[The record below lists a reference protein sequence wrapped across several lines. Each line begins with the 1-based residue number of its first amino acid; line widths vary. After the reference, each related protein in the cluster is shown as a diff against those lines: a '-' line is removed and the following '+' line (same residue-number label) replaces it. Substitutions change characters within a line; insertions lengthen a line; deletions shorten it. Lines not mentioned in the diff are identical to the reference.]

1 MTAIQEP
8 TAKPKPLYFQDP
20 FTDLMFLL
28 RLSKHAF
35 QGSEIAECYSAA
47 AQIQEGDVQSSRDAW
62 STLAEKV
69 EALATSAEAK
79 GHRVSAKQSCL
90 RTEGGE
96 NR

>member
-20 FTDLMFLL
+20 FTDLGFLVT
-28 RLSKHAF
+28 LSKHAF
-35 QGSEIAECYSAA
+35 GGSEIGECYSAA
-47 AQIQEGDVQSSRDAW
+47 AQIREGDVQSWRDAW